1 VGIPGATL
9 STFARLARL
18 KRCTVAV
25 GSRFRK
31 FRRQI
36 AVSIGKSLLAKEVAL
51 FLALI
56 ISKMQFTGTGQ
67 NCALVRAQRISGG
80 QYEAHFDIS
89 SSFCFLSYDFA

>member
-1 VGIPGATL
+1 MGIPGATL

-25 GSRFRK
+25 ESRFRE

-36 AVSIGKSLLAKEVAL
+36 AVSIGKSPLAKKVAL

-56 ISKMQFTGTGQ
+56 ISKMQFSGAGQ
-67 NCALVRAQRISGG
+67 DCALVRPQRISGG
-80 QYEAHFDIS
+80 QYEARLDIS
-89 SSFCFLSYDFA
+89 SSFCFLSDDVA